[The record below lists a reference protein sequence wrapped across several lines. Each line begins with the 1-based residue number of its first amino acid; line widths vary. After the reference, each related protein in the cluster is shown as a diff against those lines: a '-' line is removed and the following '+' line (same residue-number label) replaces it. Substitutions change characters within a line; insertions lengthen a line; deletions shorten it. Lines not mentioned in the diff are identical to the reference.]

1 MNVWLELPIAVNLP
15 IIRQGKMTDFSND
28 TRKVTDNKT
37 FWRKVKPLLIEK
49 ANASQNVVNCK

>member
-1 MNVWLELPIAVNLP
+1 MNVWLELPITINLP